1 MSTTNTKP
9 IFFWSEK
16 RSYDGCFSNWYQ
28 AFFVEPGTNLLF
40 QNTEQWMM
48 YKKAQLFN
56 DPGIA
61 KKILK
66 TSNNPRMCQKLGRQ
80 VSDFNQKTW
89 EANREKI
96 VTDGCFLKFN
106 QNDDLKK
113 ILLAT
118 GSRLL
123 VEASPY
129 DTIWGI
135 GLKEVDAKKIPK
147 EQWKGLNLLGI
158 CLMAVRQQLTTMNQP

>member
-1 MSTTNTKP
+1 MSINTSP
-9 IFFWSEK
+9 IFFFSEK
-16 RSYDGCFSNWYQ
+16 RLSDGCFSNWYQ
-28 AFFVEPGTNLLF
+28 IPFMEPGTNLLF

-56 DPGIA
+56 DSGIA

-66 TSNNPRMCQKLGRQ
+66 TPDPRMCKNLGRQ
-80 VSDFNQKTW
+80 VQNFDQQTW

-96 VTDGCFLKFN
+96 VTEGCFLKFS
-106 QNDDLKK
+106 QNSDLKK

-158 CLMAVRQQLTTMNQP
+158 CLMAVRQQLTTINQP